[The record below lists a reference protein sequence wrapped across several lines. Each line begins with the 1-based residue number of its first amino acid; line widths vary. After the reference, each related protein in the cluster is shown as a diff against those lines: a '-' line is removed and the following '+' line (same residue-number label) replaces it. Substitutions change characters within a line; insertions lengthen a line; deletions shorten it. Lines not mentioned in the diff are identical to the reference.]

1 MRLLRTD
8 RLEIEEFGFGQ
19 IPEYAILSHRW
30 GEYELTLQ
38 DIQNCIWAK
47 EGFSN
52 ESAKI
57 EAFRKVQ
64 QCCLKAQ
71 SDSFRYVWVDSCCI
85 DKTSSSE
92 LSEAINSMYLWYYKA
107 SKCYAYLAD
116 VQSISTFKKSE
127 WFTRGWTLQELL
139 APSEVYFV
147 NKDWKVL
154 GTKASLRQE
163 ISDQSRIPVNI
174 LAGSDLE
181 TTSVAQR
188 MSWASNRRTTRI
200 EDRAYCLMG
209 IFGINMPLLYGEGE
223 RAFIRLQE
231 EIMKISDD
239 HSLFAWKSSDIRGG
253 LLATSP
259 DAFIGS
265 SNIVQYNPY
274 GNPSGPLAVSNRGV
288 HLELRFIGRGPR
300 GLGMAI
306 LHCRERDK
314 EDRPLVLLVRDTT
327 LTMEIFERVW
337 SETFECIN
345 LRKFRVSQYPIRKI
359 CIRMGR
365 MSITSK
371 SENSLIQSGVMEEIY
386 HEATL
391 NTLMKNDTKELFH
404 AARAGDQD
412 LVWLLLTR
420 NDIKADSKDEK
431 RQTALCHAVINRHE
445 ALTKTLLSRRDVNI
459 ENKDYRRQT
468 PLLLAVCYGHEDIAK
483 LLLERGADPVVGD
496 EYGRTPLS
504 QAVYNGRKG
513 IVKLLVENGA
523 NTETR
528 DNNGRTPLLVAIAN
542 GREDIVKLLAE
553 NGADIEARDDDGRT
567 PLLVAIANRRKDIV
581 KLLVENGANIE
592 ARDEHGETPLSR
604 AIANGRE
611 DIVQLLVESIAD
623 IKGRDNRGG
632 TPLSWAIA
640 NGHEDIV
647 KLLVENGADI
657 EERDEY
663 GETPLSQAIV
673 NEREDIVKLLI
684 EKGADTPEWVLD
696 WGRKV

>member
-154 GTKASLRQE
+154 GTKTSLREE
-163 ISDQSRIPVNI
+163 ISDQTRIPASI
-174 LAGSDLE
+174 LSGAELE
-181 TTSVAQR
+181 TASIAQR
-188 MSWASNRRTTRI
+188 MSWASYRKTSRI
-200 EDRAYCLMG
+200 EDRAYSLMG

-231 EIMKISDD
+231 EIMRISDD
-239 HSLFAWKSSDIRGG
+239 HSLFAWKSQDVRGG

-259 DAFIGS
+259 DAFID
-265 SNIVQYNPY
+265 SNNVVQYNPF
-274 GNPSGPLAVSNRGV
+274 GNPSGPLTVSSRGV
-288 HLELRFIGRGPR
+288 HLELRFTGRGR
-300 GLGMAI
+300 GGLGIAV
-306 LHCRERDK
+306 LHCKERDGK
-314 EDRPLVLLVRDTT
+314 DQPLAIYLRDTT
-327 LTMEIFERVW
+327 LTMELFERVW
-337 SETFECIN
+337 SEHFESID
-345 LRKFRVSQYPIRKI
+345 LRRLRPSQYPIRKI

-365 MSITSK
+365 ISMTSK
-371 SENSLIQSGVMEEIY
+371 TESSGIQSDVMNEIY
-386 HEATL
+386 DETL
-391 NTLMKNDTKELFH
+391 LNNFMPLKKNFKKLSFPV
-404 AARAGDQD
+404 RAGDQD
-412 LVWLLLTR
+412 FVWLLLTR
-420 NDIKADSKDEK
+420 DDIMADSKDK
-431 RQTALCHAVINRHE
+431 KGQTALCHAVINCHE
-445 ALTKTLLSRRDVNI
+445 ALTKMLSSRRDVNI
-459 ENKDYRRQT
+459 ENRDDEGRT
-468 PLLLAVCYGHEDIAK
+468 PLLLAVRHGHEGIAK
-483 LLLERGADPVVGD
+483 LLLERGADTEARD
-496 EYGRTPLS
+496 EYDETPLS
-504 QAVYNGRKG
+504 HAIKNGYEG

-523 NTETR
+523 EIKVR
-528 DNNGRTPLLVAIAN
+528 DKYGCTPLLLAAECN
-542 GREDIVKLLAE
+542 HATIVTLLL
-553 NGADIEARDDDGRT
+553 NK
-567 PLLVAIANRRKDIV
+567 N
-581 KLLVENGANIE
+581 
-592 ARDEHGETPLSR
+592 
-604 AIANGRE
+604 
-611 DIVQLLVESIAD
+611 
-623 IKGRDNRGG
+623 
-632 TPLSWAIA
+632 
-640 NGHEDIV
+640 
-647 KLLVENGADI
+647 
-657 EERDEY
+657 
-663 GETPLSQAIV
+663 
-673 NEREDIVKLLI
+673 NEMR
-684 EKGADTPEWVLD
+684 
-696 WGRKV
+696 